1 MDKAEGTDKRGGR
14 MKEISLED
22 AIRVVV
28 EVGRGMS
35 REANN
40 SEEVSLI
47 AEVGASIIRALM
59 DLPTTNIE
67 MNEAVE

>member
-1 MDKAEGTDKRGGR
+1 
-14 MKEISLED
+14 MKEIGLED

-35 REANN
+35 READN
-40 SEEVSLI
+40 SKEINLI

-59 DLPTTNIE
+59 DLPTTPTE
-67 MNEAVE
+67 VGEE

>member
-40 SEEVSLI
+40 SEEVNLI